1 MKFFI
6 IDDDSDIIDF
16 MATLLE
22 AEGHSVSSE
31 IAGATAISRI
41 VKQSPDCVLTD
52 LMMADM
58 DGLDLC
64 RELRNKQNLQG
75 LKIVF
80 VSART
85 SEYWQKRARESGANG
100 YITKPLNAGTFVSQ
114 VERIIGETDPSEGP

>member
-1 MKFFI
+1 LASGAFHLKEGKKSLKFFI

-64 RELRNKQNLQG
+64 RELRNRQNLQG

-85 SEYWQKRARESGANG
+85 SEYWQERARE
-100 YITKPLNAGTFVSQ
+100 
-114 VERIIGETDPSEGP
+114 